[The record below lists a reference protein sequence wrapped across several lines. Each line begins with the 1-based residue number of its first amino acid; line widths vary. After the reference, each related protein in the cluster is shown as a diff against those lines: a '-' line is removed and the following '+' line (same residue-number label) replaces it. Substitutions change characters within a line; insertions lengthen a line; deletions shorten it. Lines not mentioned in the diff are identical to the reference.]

1 VTVISA
7 VLLDLDDTLVP
18 DEPGFLAA
26 ASAVGRE
33 LNAPRELAE
42 AVRRAARG
50 HWRAGP
56 HWDWLRAIGVSSWE
70 GLWMPLGGGDERTQA
85 IREWAIGY
93 RRSAWSA
100 GLLEC
105 GLDPTL
111 GEDAAAR
118 FIAHRRR
125 ACAPFPDARPALRR
139 LRGAGLSTAVVT
151 NGMADLQRL
160 KAELAGLAGDIE
172 VFVVSG
178 DIGVG
183 KPHPGVFQEALE
195 RLGVG
200 AEQALMVG
208 DNPIRDIAGAQ
219 RLGIRTAWLDRNGGD
234 DCGVAADHR
243 ITTLA
248 ALPVRS
254 P

>member
-1 VTVISA
+1 VSSISA
-7 VLLDLDDTLVP
+7 VLLDLDDTLIP
-18 DEPGFLAA
+18 DELGFLTAA
-26 ASAVGRE
+26 AAVGRE
-33 LNAPRELAE
+33 LNAPPELAQ

-50 HWRAGP
+50 RWRAGP
-56 HWDWLRAIGVSSWE
+56 NWEWLRTIGVSSWE
-70 GLWMPLGGGDERTQA
+70 GLWMPLDGNDERTRA
-85 IREWAIGY
+85 IREWAPGY

-100 GLLEC
+100 ALREC
-105 GLDPTL
+105 GLDPAL
-111 GEDAAAR
+111 GEQAAVR

-125 ACAPFPDARPALRR
+125 ACAPFDDAQPALRR
-139 LRGAGLSTAVVT
+139 LRSAGVRTAVVT
-151 NGMADLQRL
+151 NGMGDLQRL
-160 KAELAGLAGDIE
+160 KAELAGLAGDVD

-178 DIGVG
+178 DVGVG

-195 RLGVG
+195 RLGAG

-219 RLGIRTAWLDRNGGD
+219 RLGIRTAWLDRSSGD